1 MREVDGN
8 RPFALRDHVTSFFM
22 KMKVMWFTFKKQLV
36 DHYLKQNNSD
46 LLF

>member
-22 KMKVMWFTFKKQLV
+22 KMKVV
-36 DHYLKQNNSD
+36 VYLQKTISGS
-46 LLF
+46 LS